1 MLRKLFLS
9 GLLQFVSRGTAAQ
22 VLAGCTLSVTALCY
36 QMYLCPYVNS
46 EANLLKTLAEI
57 VIFFTFLIAF
67 ILRVLPH
74 VQDYEPLAATFYGN
88 LLLAIVGAFMVIAI
102 SLTTRQIMRR
112 CVVITLSNTTIS
124 MSMYRP
130 PTDSVCTNMRCC
142 ARFMTLLTLLLWRVK
157 SVCDAVMMV
166 AL

>member
-36 QMYLCPYVNS
+36 QMHLAPYVNS

-74 VQDYEPLAATFYGN
+74 VQEYEPLTATFYGD
-88 LLLAIVGAFMVIAI
+88 LLLAIVGAFMVIAF

-112 CVVITLSNTTIS
+112 CVVITLSNTTSS
-124 MSMYRP
+124 MSMYRL
-130 PTDSVCTNMRCC
+130 PTVC
-142 ARFMTLLTLLLWRVK
+142 ALTRAAVRVR
-157 SVCDAVMMV
+157 VRVRGCHYG
-166 AL
+166 LH